1 MNLVCGLII
10 TLMACQMG
18 AAGNKISALKKRLH
32 ILEARV
38 SLGENEFREGIEKLL
53 QDQNQTC
60 GCSDE
65 KSDTV
70 DQSMTLVPQ
79 NNAEYKNMLQA
90 FERFKHGV
98 YSEKKFLRKT
108 ISDLLNKV
116 DEHINSC
123 QKINSDTLRIANSKL
138 DALEQRVIDKQSGFN
153 DKLVNLESQNEAL
166 EQRLI
171 DKQSNFENKI
181 VNLESQ
187 NKALEQRLIDKQ
199 SSFENEI
206 VNLEFQNKALDQRVI
221 DKQSNFENKI
231 VNLESQNKALEQRL
245 IDKQSSF
252 ENKIANLESQNK
264 ALEQRLIDKQSN
276 FENKIV
282 NLESQNKALE
292 QRLINLVKKLANQVN
307 GLGPLLC
314 QPDER
319 YHDGSCYK
327 YVDEYVSWTEAVEKC
342 TGMNSY
348 LVEINDI
355 PEFDFIR
362 SLMMKE
368 NYYSLVWVG
377 ASYQETESAFVWH
390 NSGQPVGDFLPWQ
403 HGPSPDLGYRCVYMD
418 IVRKLVNTKC
428 AVNSFLEYL
437 CERTP

>member
-18 AAGNKISALKKRLH
+18 AAGNKISALKKRLN

-38 SLGENEFREGIEKLL
+38 SLGENEFREGIEKLQL
-53 QDQNQTC
+53 GQNQTC

-65 KSDTV
+65 EADTV

-79 NNAEYKNMLQA
+79 SNAEYKNMLQA

-181 VNLESQ
+181 VNLE
-187 NKALEQRLIDKQ
+187 KELGAL
-199 SSFENEI
+199 
-206 VNLEFQNKALDQRVI
+206 V
-221 DKQSNFENKI
+221 
-231 VNLESQNKALEQRL
+231 
-245 IDKQSSF
+245 
-252 ENKIANLESQNK
+252 
-264 ALEQRLIDKQSN
+264 
-276 FENKIV
+276 
-282 NLESQNKALE
+282 
-292 QRLINLVKKLANQVN
+292 
-307 GLGPLLC
+307 C
-314 QPDER
+314 QPDEK
-319 YHDGSCYK
+319 YHAGSCYK
-327 YVDEYVSWTEAVEKC
+327 YVAECVSWTEAVENC

-348 LVEINDI
+348 LLEINDI
-355 PEFDFIR
+355 PELDFIR
-362 SLMMKE
+362 SLMMMKE
-368 NYYSLVWVG
+368 NYYYGMWVG
-377 ASYQETESAFVWH
+377 ASYQETESAYVWN
-390 NSGQPVGDFLPWQ
+390 NSGQPVGDFLPRPYGAL
-403 HGPSPDLGYRCVYMD
+403 HVADLGNRCVYMVSGRELGYTECDAAYRCVYMVSGRELGYTECD
-418 IVRKLVNTKC
+418 AAYSL
-428 AVNSFLEYL
+428 LPEYL

>member
-38 SLGENEFREGIEKLL
+38 SLGENEFREGIEKLQL
-53 QDQNQTC
+53 GQNQTC

-65 KSDTV
+65 EADTV

-79 NNAEYKNMLQA
+79 SNAEYKNMLQA

-138 DALEQRVIDKQSGFN
+138 DALEQRVIDKQSNFEN
-153 DKLVNLESQNEAL
+153 KIVNLESQNKAL
-166 EQRLI
+166 DQRLVDKQSSFENKIVNLESQNKALDQRLI

-199 SSFENEI
+199 S
-206 VNLEFQNKALDQRVI
+206 
-221 DKQSNFENKI
+221 
-231 VNLESQNKALEQRL
+231 
-245 IDKQSSF
+245 
-252 ENKIANLESQNK
+252 
-264 ALEQRLIDKQSN
+264 
-276 FENKIV
+276 
-282 NLESQNKALE
+282 
-292 QRLINLVKKLANQVN
+292 NLVKKLANLVN

-314 QPDER
+314 QPDEK
-319 YHDGSCYK
+319 YHAGSCYK
-327 YVDEYVSWTEAVEKC
+327 YVDEYVSWTEAVENC

-355 PEFDFIR
+355 PEFDFIQ
-362 SLMMKE
+362 SLMKE
-368 NYYSLVWVG
+368 NYISIMWVG
-377 ASYQETESAFVWH
+377 ASYQETKSAFVWN
-390 NSGQPVGDFLPWQ
+390 NSGQPVGDFLPLWQ
-403 HGPSPDLGYRCVYMD
+403 YEAYFDLGSLCVYMN
-418 IVRKLVNTKC
+418 IHREVKC
-428 AVNSFLEYL
+428 SECDYNVKKYL
-437 CERTP
+437 CERTPKVI

>member
-10 TLMACQMG
+10 TLMACQIG

-53 QDQNQTC
+53 LDQNQTC

-108 ISDLLNKV
+108 MSELLNKV
-116 DEHINSC
+116 DQHINSC

-138 DALEQRVIDKQSGFN
+138 DALEQRVIDKQSGFD
-153 DKLVNLESQNEAL
+153 DKLVNLESQNEALDQRVIDKQSNFENKIVNLESQNKALEQRLIDKQSSIENKIVNLESQNKALEQRLVDKQSNFENIIVNLESRNKAL

-199 SSFENEI
+199 SSFEN
-206 VNLEFQNKALDQRVI
+206 
-221 DKQSNFENKI
+221 
-231 VNLESQNKALEQRL
+231 
-245 IDKQSSF
+245 
-252 ENKIANLESQNK
+252 
-264 ALEQRLIDKQSN
+264 
-276 FENKIV
+276 
-282 NLESQNKALE
+282 
-292 QRLINLVKKLANQVN
+292 KLANLAN
-307 GLGPLLC
+307 RLGSLLC
-314 QPDER
+314 QPDEI
-319 YHDGSCYK
+319 YHAGSCYK
-327 YVDEYVSWTEAVEKC
+327 YVGENAYGREAAKKC

-355 PEFDFIR
+355 PEFDFIQ
-362 SLMMKE
+362 SLMKE
-368 NYYSLVWVG
+368 NYIRIMWVG
-377 ASYQETESAFVWH
+377 ASYQETCLFDLILYVHSTIFQLCGTV
-390 NSGQPVGDFLPWQ
+390 LPGFNQ
-403 HGPSPDLGYRCVYMD
+403 Y
-418 IVRKLVNTKC
+418 
-428 AVNSFLEYL
+428 
-437 CERTP
+437 